1 MAVSRKPLRNKPLS
15 ERVAD
20 VLDRHLK
27 PGARLALGLSG
38 GVDSVVLFH
47 FLVQLKSCAGF
58 DLFCVHVHHGL
69 SDQADTWAHFCE
81 HLCQTRGIA
90 CEVHR
95 VQIDRADPA
104 GIEAAARR
112 ERQRIFSRL
121 DVDCVLT
128 AHHQDDQAETLL
140 LQLLRGAGPKG
151 LAAMAESTR
160 PPGWKATLLR
170 PLLEVSRADILHHAE
185 TRRIEWVEDESNLD
199 PAYNRNFL
207 RHRILPLLIGR
218 FPAAIATLGRAASLQ
233 AEAACLLDDLAGID
247 AAMAVIGE
255 RLDCAALAHLSPPR
269 ARNLLR
275 GFIGRAGLSMPSER
289 RLAEA
294 LHQLLDAGSDAR
306 VRVRIDDAIDLRRY
320 RGGAYLVPI
329 RHCASQPDIRWLGE
343 AAVCLCEA
351 DVRVRFDPRHGQGLS
366 RARIETGRVELGV
379 RRGGER
385 IRLARGGPHRSLKN
399 LLQESSIPPWR
410 RACLPILRLDGTVV
424 WVGGIGM
431 DADFLAGPDESGIV
445 LNWDENRGENGRG
458 D

>member
-1 MAVSRKPLRNKPLS
+1 M
-15 ERVAD
+15 
-20 VLDRHLK
+20 LDRHLK

-47 FLVQLKSCAGF
+47 ALLQLQSRFSF
-58 DLFCVHVHHGL
+58 DFFCVHVHHGL
-69 SDQADTWAHFCE
+69 SPKADVWAGFCAQLAQAHDIRSAISHI
-81 HLCQTRGIA
+81 H
-90 CEVHR
+90 
-95 VQIDRADPA
+95 IDRADPA
-104 GIEAAARR
+104 GIEGAARR

-160 PPGWKATLLR
+160 PPGWQATLLR

-185 TRRIEWVEDESNLD
+185 THRIEWVEDESNLD
-199 PAYNRNFL
+199 AAYNRNFL
-207 RHRILPLLIGR
+207 RHRILPLLTGR
-218 FPAAIATLGRAASLQ
+218 FPAVVATLGRAASLQ
-233 AEAACLLDDLAGID
+233 AEAACLLDDLARID
-247 AAMAVIGE
+247 AATAVVGE
-255 RLDCAALAHLSPPR
+255 RMDCAALAHLSPPR

-275 GFIGRAGLSMPSER
+275 GFIGRAGLFMPSER

-294 LHQLLDAGSDAR
+294 LHQLLEAGPDAR
-306 VRVRIDDAIDLRRY
+306 VQVRIDDAIDLRRY
-320 RGGAYLVPI
+320 RGGVYLVSI
-329 RHCASQPDIRWLGE
+329 RRCASQPDIRWQGE
-343 AAVCLCEA
+343 AEVCLREA
-351 DVRVRFDPRHGQGLS
+351 GVRVRLDPRQGQGLS
-366 RARIETGRVELGV
+366 RARIESGRVELGV